1 MKANLDKQ
9 VEVLSFRLG
18 DNLATVATDGV
29 RRHVSQII
37 QSAKDHPTL
46 SSAISYLE
54 SLGYSI
60 DTSNFQSL

>member
-1 MKANLDKQ
+1 MDSSIYP
-9 VEVLSFRLG
+9 VEILSFTKG
-18 DNLATVATDGV
+18 DLLATIATDG

-37 QSAKDHPTL
+37 QSAKEHPTL

-60 DTSNFQSL
+60 DTSNFQSI

>member
-1 MKANLDKQ
+1 MDPNIHL
-9 VEVLSFRLG
+9 VEILSFTKGELQ
-18 DNLATVATDGV
+18 ATIATDG

-37 QSAKDHPTL
+37 QSAKEHPTL

-60 DTSNFQSL
+60 DTSNFQSI

>member
-1 MKANLDKQ
+1 MSLDPNTHP
-9 VEVLSFRLG
+9 VEILSFTKG
-18 DNLATVATDGV
+18 DILATIATDG

-37 QSAKDHPTL
+37 QSAKEHPTL

>member
-1 MKANLDKQ
+1 MDSNTYL
-9 VEVLSFRLG
+9 VEILSFTKG
-18 DNLATVATDGV
+18 DLLATIATDG

-37 QSAKDHPTL
+37 QSAKEHSTL

>member
-1 MKANLDKQ
+1 MESNTHP
-9 VEVLSFRLG
+9 VEIIFFTKG
-18 DNLATVATDGV
+18 DLVATIATDG

-37 QSAKDHPTL
+37 QPAKEHPTL

-60 DTSNFQSL
+60 DTSNFQSI